1 MIKRCVN
8 SYMLTYT
15 RTYTY
20 TYIHTYNGPFS
31 ARSEQCFVDQLVFL
45 LLHIKYFRKVRVI
58 RDQNKNGY
66 MNFTWEKGKR
76 RDLKGSSSSKKP
88 MN

>member
-1 MIKRCVN
+1 MIFGPKKDAN
-8 SYMLTYT
+8 SSPVTHT
-15 RTYTY
+15 H
-20 TYIHTYNGPFS
+20 IHNGAFS
-31 ARSEQCFVDQLVFL
+31 ARSEQCSVDQLVFRL
-45 LLHIKYFRKVRVI
+45 LYIKYFRKVRVI

-88 MN
+88 KN